1 MGEGSG
7 ETLCHD
13 IFTLQSCSAYS
24 HYFSGG

>member
-13 IFTLQSCSAYS
+13 IFTLL
-24 HYFSGG
+24 GL